1 MRSLVSSRAAAAAVC
16 AALVIGTAGTA
27 VATTVN
33 EAPASVGAEVAPAA
47 DVETLNQQTQALRS
61 LSGAI
66 MPVTDLLTAAL
77 KADNGQLS
85 AADVQKHQSAIKK
98 ALDAV
103 RQAAQAN
110 PAANPANPAKP
121 EGNAGNANPVNAV
134 GADHKAPAA
143 ADLTAQAVA
152 SVQKSTDALL
162 KATTTKDAKAVT
174 ARSEAV
180 VTSLVNLAAAM
191 VMNGSLPAPNLPGLP
206 ELPKAPGAEAPVPA
220 PELPG
225 VPSTPKLP

>member
-16 AALVIGTAGTA
+16 AALVLGTAGTA
-27 VATTVN
+27 VATTVH
-33 EAPASVGAEVAPAA
+33 ESPARAGAEVAVAPVA
-47 DVETLNQQTQALRS
+47 DVEALQQQTQTLRS

-66 MPVTDLLTAAL
+66 TPVTDLLDAVL
-77 KADNGQLS
+77 KAENGRLP
-85 AADVQKHQSAIKK
+85 AADVQKHQAAIKK
-98 ALDAV
+98 ALEDV
-103 RQAAQAN
+103 RKVAQAN
-110 PAANPANPAKP
+110 PAKPAGNAHANPANAM
-121 EGNAGNANPVNAV
+121 

-143 ADLTAQAVA
+143 AELTAAAVA

-162 KATTTKDAKAVT
+162 KAAATKDAKAVAT
-174 ARSEAV
+174 QSEAV

-191 VMNGSLPAPNLPGLP
+191 VMNGRLPAPNLPGLP
-206 ELPKAPGAEAPVPA
+206 ELPKLPGAEAPAPA

>member
-103 RQAAQAN
+103 RQAAQ
-110 PAANPANPAKP
+110 ANPANPAKP